1 MIELLQF
8 LFMTE
13 KDEHLYL
20 NKDGLVNELLTEHS
34 FSHKEVHEM
43 LEWFA
48 PILDGNTFMEVNPET
63 VREIS
68 SWEKQRLPLPVI
80 QQILQRERNKLIN
93 SGEREVLFDRLATLG
108 LNSSIAD
115 EEIQTI
121 IDGLI
126 FHLQH
131 YKYQTLQHGDSKIPF
146 DFVNNFTIH

>member
-48 PILDGNTFMEVNPET
+48 PILDGNSFMEVNPET

-68 SWEKQRLPLPVI
+68 SWEKQRLPLTVI
-80 QQILQRERNKLIN
+80 QQILQRESKKLIS

-115 EEIQTI
+115 EEVQTI

-131 YKYQTLQHGDSKIPF
+131 YKYQILPHGDSKIPF
-146 DFVNNFTIH
+146 GFLNNFTIH

>member
-8 LFMTE
+8 LFVTE

-48 PILDGNTFMEVNPET
+48 PILSGNALTNVNPESI
-63 VREIS
+63 REIS
-68 SWEKQRLPLPVI
+68 SWEKQRLPLKVI
-80 QQILQRERNKLIN
+80 EQILQRERNKLIS

-115 EEIQTI
+115 DEVQTI
-121 IDGLI
+121 VDGLI

-131 YKYQTLQHGDSKIPF
+131 YKYQLLQQGDSKMPF
-146 DFVNNFTIH
+146 GFLNNFTIH

>member
-8 LFMTE
+8 LFVTE

-48 PILDGNTFMEVNPET
+48 PILSGNAVTNVNPES

-68 SWEKQRLPLPVI
+68 SWEKQRLPLAVI
-80 QQILQRERNKLIN
+80 EQILQRERNKLIS

-115 EEIQTI
+115 EEVQTI
-121 IDGLI
+121 VDGLI

-131 YKYQTLQHGDSKIPF
+131 YKYQLLQQGDSKMPF
-146 DFVNNFTIH
+146 GFLNNFTIH

>member
-8 LFMTE
+8 LFVTE

-48 PILDGNTFMEVNPET
+48 PILSGNALTNVNPES

-68 SWEKQRLPLPVI
+68 SWEKQRLPLTVI
-80 QQILQRERNKLIN
+80 EQILQRERNKLIS

-115 EEIQTI
+115 DEVQTI
-121 IDGLI
+121 VDGLI

-131 YKYQTLQHGDSKIPF
+131 YKYQLLQQGDSKMPF
-146 DFVNNFTIH
+146 GFLNNFTIH

>member
-8 LFMTE
+8 LFVTE

-48 PILDGNTFMEVNPET
+48 PILSGNALTNVNPESI
-63 VREIS
+63 REIS
-68 SWEKQRLPLPVI
+68 SWEKQRLPLTVI
-80 QQILQRERNKLIN
+80 EQILQRERNKLIS

-115 EEIQTI
+115 DEVQTI
-121 IDGLI
+121 VDGLI

-131 YKYQTLQHGDSKIPF
+131 YKYQLLQQGDSKMPF
-146 DFVNNFTIH
+146 GFLNNFTIH

>member
-8 LFMTE
+8 LFVTE
-13 KDEHLYL
+13 KYEHLYL

-48 PILDGNTFMEVNPET
+48 PILSGNALTNVNPESI
-63 VREIS
+63 REIS
-68 SWEKQRLPLPVI
+68 SWEKQRLPLKVI
-80 QQILQRERNKLIN
+80 EQILQRERNKLIS

-115 EEIQTI
+115 DEVQTI
-121 IDGLI
+121 VDDLI

-131 YKYQTLQHGDSKIPF
+131 YKYQLLQQGDSKMPF
-146 DFVNNFTIH
+146 GFLNNFTIH